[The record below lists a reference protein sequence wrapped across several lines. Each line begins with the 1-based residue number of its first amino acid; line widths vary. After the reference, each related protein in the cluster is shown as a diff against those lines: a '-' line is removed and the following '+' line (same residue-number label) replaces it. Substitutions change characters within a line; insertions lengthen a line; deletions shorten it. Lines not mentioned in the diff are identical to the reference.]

1 MVETRKGLVLYGV
14 RFAIMFLGLVQVIRT
29 TQNTTFFFLESLGLL
44 FLLFLILL
52 GFMGAGKRW
61 GQNMFLAIFLFYVLN
76 LVVGWWF
83 LRGVFIGFLV
93 VIAVFGLILSIS
105 QRNTKLSIQ
114 SSSQP
119 SIQRPLVTDQD
130 VVLGSHG
137 YKAEKVVETKV
148 IKLKTAHKKTD
159 KKTDTKPV
167 KDHQID
173 SIDQIE
179 KKASSVSIKHSPG
192 KFVASKN
199 SNVFHVPKCDWAKKI
214 AKIRQLWFATKEEA
228 WEKGYKSHNCVQ

>member
-14 RFAIMFLGLVQVIRT
+14 LFAIMFLGLVQVIRT

-93 VIAVFGLILSIS
+93 VIAVFGLILGIS
-105 QRNTKLSIQ
+105 QRNTKLVTKL
-114 SSSQP
+114 SSQP
-119 SIQRPLVTDQD
+119 SVQKPIVKDRDFVMESQ
-130 VVLGSHG
+130 GS
-137 YKAEKVVETKV
+137 KAEIVEETKI
-148 IKLKTAHKKTD
+148 IKLKTVHKKTD

-167 KDHQID
+167 KDNQ
-173 SIDQIE
+173 IDQIE
-179 KKASSVSIKHSPG
+179 KKTSSISVKHSPG

-199 SNVFHVPKCDWAKKI
+199 SNVFHVPKCEWAKKI